1 LAGFARHRL
10 KFLTLTFVPVF
21 AKQIEQMLTVMRS
34 KQANNK
40 DLCRYVIRSTC
51 FPPAHPGIDLSL
63 WCQAELTVVVYFL
76 RRRYFSSGS
85 KSLENSQI
93 SLKAFSKILQSVK
106 NMVSANRGVNG
117 GASL

>member
-51 FPPAHPGIDLSL
+51 FP
-63 WCQAELTVVVYFL
+63 T
-76 RRRYFSSGS
+76 RSSRHWP
-85 KSLENSQI
+85 L
-93 SLKAFSKILQSVK
+93 A
-106 NMVSANRGVNG
+106 MVSSWV
-117 GASL
+117 